1 MATFTYGI
9 IMAVIIT
16 AAYFT
21 ALKIFGESKETANTI
36 TFLSLAISQLL
47 HVFNM
52 RDHNEKLFNNQVTRN
67 IYVWIALTVC
77 TAFLLAGYFVPLF
90 NEVLSFEKLTPANWA
105 LAGITSVATLIVIQV
120 AKKVFRI

>member
-36 TFLSLAISQLL
+36 TFFSLAVSQLL

-52 RDHNEKLFNNQVTRN
+52 RDHNEKVFNNQVTRN

-90 NEVLSFEKLTPANWA
+90 NEVLGFEKLTLANWA
-105 LAGITSVATLIVIQV
+105 LVGITSAATLVVIQSV
-120 AKKVFRI
+120 KKIYNI